1 MNETDN
7 ASHASDQDE
16 ATIEDFHQFQSASTA
31 FSDSATELMAA
42 SIRMQMLMLDD
53 TRSTLGEV
61 AGMFAHSV
69 RGQREKAA
77 EEN

>member
-1 MNETDN
+1 
-7 ASHASDQDE
+7 
-16 ATIEDFHQFQSASTA
+16 
-31 FSDSATELMAA
+31 
-42 SIRMQMLMLDD
+42 MLDD